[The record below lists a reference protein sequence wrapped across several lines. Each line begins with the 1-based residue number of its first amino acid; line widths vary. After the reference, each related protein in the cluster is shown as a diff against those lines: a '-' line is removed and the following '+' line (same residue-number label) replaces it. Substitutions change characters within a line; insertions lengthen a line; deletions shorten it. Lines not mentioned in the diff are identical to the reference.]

1 MLKRSIMLFSKF
13 FSFFLIF
20 TLLTIDAEAQIQ
32 LEIKQQNIL
41 ETVNPAAFPLLK
53 ASLKASVNGQSH
65 IILPNELLIVDDNRS
80 SRAINIAPPDNLGY
94 QVITWIT
101 RSQSVAETTEF
112 VFTNTNQ
119 TVSILG
125 KHRRDNGCQ
134 LRFCDPFY
142 EQIRELYFGTVKPGQ
157 TEASTIMVRAVSSNK
172 DASKKELTTRLD
184 SIRFSSPDFSI
195 RWIGSYVSTN
205 PPPVGLAPSTGY
217 FFDIVFT
224 PKKDIYYK
232 EYAVLYYEGG
242 KTEYLQ
248 LRANGFTMQENR
260 NLTLLSPNSP
270 NVYTPCEDIILK
282 WKGYRVG
289 APTYVDF
296 SPDAGKSWDTLG
308 FSMDSTFMW
317 KIPAR
322 FTDSGYLRIRQEL
335 QRFEEFTLLKPEL
348 KGGVSNIAWN
358 ASGTALLAGY
368 QNGMIGD
375 WDKIST
381 TVINEY
387 TVANITFP
395 SVNTVWLGLGYIN
408 DSLLFGAY
416 QLSDTK
422 KEMIALCVKGNPI
435 PVKEIEI
442 SMQGGTKDV
451 LFNPET
457 KSFLII
463 PQKGSQ
469 IQQIS
474 LNGNIE
480 QSYSL
485 NVPITGFTIGND
497 SICAISLLNGTV
509 LLANSTNLTVIDSLF
524 FPELA
529 LINRLGISDDG
540 SLLAMGT
547 KTSQTTLTSGAE
559 CEVHIAYIPT
569 HTIVRSLRAASSDA
583 IGLTF
588 NSTNQF
594 LATGFEGIPQISMW
608 QLPLDKFL
616 GSISGHNGFL
626 TDIAFSPDGQAIAS
640 SANSP
645 DNVKMRNFSYP
656 EKDTTDNLFRIVP
669 SQPIITKGII
679 SDLLLMEQK
688 DTVLSKNFCN
698 KGPGNIILEY
708 AYLRKGKD
716 FTFSVP
722 FPNGIVLKPNDCI
735 DLSFKVQPTDTG
747 IIADTVFFGY
757 CSQEFYLPLEVL
769 SKPRNIKNLANN
781 LFLDSLCINDT
792 ASKDIIL
799 IRNDDP
805 KPLLINKVYA
815 KSSHL
820 FVNTVIKD
828 TILLPGQQL
837 SVNISYTP
845 SALGPD
851 QAELTIEHSNQSLYS
866 IAITLLG
873 YGSGANIVAP
883 SIIPFL
889 QDSPRRTIPIANKS
903 ENPVNLTN
911 IQTKNGSVT
920 VYTPLPVQIP
930 PGQTLLLDIGVNGVI
945 PQNGIQ
951 LDANYDP
958 CGSGNSITIIPY
970 SAEIS
975 LKLPIIEVDP
985 KERARIPIAL
995 DIKETIPYKGEL
1007 KANIEIQV
1015 NPRIF
1020 LPDTVFSQSGRAS
1033 LIKNQIINDIRFIG
1047 IEYIGKLSSSS
1058 ALVIL
1063 EGPAGIAETTQSPL
1077 DFTISNGFI
1086 GPSIP
1091 ILWKSG
1097 EIRIINLCKDLMII
1111 QSGKQIKTL
1120 HLYPNPAI
1128 NTVTLYCESEDH
1140 ISTEIELIDAIGN
1153 KHPLGS
1159 WNIETGKNTITLSKP
1174 NAIISGA
1181 YTVIFRSKDSG
1192 ILAKS
1197 LIHFI
1202 E

>member
-1 MLKRSIMLFSKF
+1 MFKRSIMLFSKL
-13 FSFFLIF
+13 FSILCIF
-20 TLLTIDAEAQIQ
+20 TLCIVDAEAQIQ
-32 LEIKQQNIL
+32 LEIKQQNIY
-41 ETVNPAAFPLLK
+41 ETVNPIAFPLLK
-53 ASLKASVNGQSH
+53 ASLKATVKGQSH
-65 IILPNELLIVDDNRS
+65 IIIPQELLIVDDNRS
-80 SRAINIAPPDNLGY
+80 SKAISIAAPDNQGF
-94 QVITWIT
+94 QAITWIT
-101 RSQSVAETTEF
+101 RSQSVAPITEF
-112 VFTNTNQ
+112 VFTYSNQ
-119 TVSILG
+119 TTSILG
-125 KHRRDNGCQ
+125 KHNRDNGCQ
-134 LRFCDPFY
+134 VRFCDPFY

-157 TEASTIMVRAVSSNK
+157 TEASTIMVRAISSNK

-224 PKKDIYYK
+224 PKKDTYYK

-260 NLTLLSPNSP
+260 NLTLLTPNSS
-270 NVYTPCEDIILK
+270 NEYTPCEDIILK

-322 FTDSGYLRIRQEL
+322 FTDSAYLRIRQEL

-381 TVINEY
+381 KVNNEY
-387 TVANITFP
+387 TAANITFP
-395 SVNTVWLGLGYIN
+395 TVNTVWLGLGYIS

-422 KEMIALCVKGNPI
+422 KEILALFLKGNPI
-435 PVKEIEI
+435 PIKEIDI
-442 SMQGGTKDV
+442 SSQGGTKEV

-463 PQKGSQ
+463 PQKGPQ

-474 LNGNIE
+474 LNGTID
-480 QSYSL
+480 QLYSF
-485 NVPITGFTIGND
+485 NMPITGFTLGNG
-497 SICAISLLNGTV
+497 SKCAISFLNGKV
-509 LLANSTNLTVIDSLF
+509 LLANSTDLSVIDSLF

-540 SLLAMGT
+540 LLLAMGT
-547 KTSQTTLTSGAE
+547 QTSQISLTSGAE
-559 CEVHIAYIPT
+559 SEVHIAHVPS
-569 HTIVRSLRAASSDA
+569 HKIVRSLRTSSSDA
-583 IGLTF
+583 IGLSF

-594 LATGFEGIPQISMW
+594 LATGFAGIPQISMW

-626 TDIAFSPDGQAIAS
+626 TDIAYSPDGQAIAS
-640 SANSP
+640 SANSQ
-645 DNVKMRNFSYP
+645 DNVKIRNFSYP

-669 SQPIITKGII
+669 SQPRITKGII
-679 SDLLLMEQK
+679 PDLFLMEQK

-716 FTFSVP
+716 FTFSAP

-792 ASKDIIL
+792 TRKDIFL
-799 IRNDDP
+799 IKNEDP
-805 KPLLINKVYA
+805 VPLLINKVIA
-815 KSSHL
+815 KSSHI
-820 FVNTVIKD
+820 FVNTAIKD
-828 TILLPGQQL
+828 TLLLPGQQL

-851 QAELTIEHSNQSLYS
+851 QAELKIEHSNQSQFS
-866 IAITLLG
+866 ISISLLG

-889 QDSPRRTIPIANKS
+889 QDSPRRTIPITNKS

-911 IQTKNGSVT
+911 IQSKNGSIT
-920 VYTPLPVQIP
+920 LYTPVPVQIP
-930 PGQTLLLDIGVNGVI
+930 PGQTLLLDIGVNGII

-951 LDANYDP
+951 LDANFDP
-958 CGSGNSITIIPY
+958 CGSGNSITIVPY

-995 DIKETIPYKGEL
+995 EIKETIPYKGEL

-1020 LPDTVFSQSGRAS
+1020 LPDTAFSTSGKAS
-1033 LIKNQIINDIRFIG
+1033 LVKNQIINDIRHIG

-1058 ALVIL
+1058 SLVTL
-1063 EGPAGIAETTQSPL
+1063 EGPAGIAETRQSPL

-1097 EIRIINLCKDLMII
+1097 EIRIINLCKDLTII

-1120 HLYPNPAI
+1120 QIYPNPAI
-1128 NTVTLYCESEDH
+1128 NTVTLYCESEDQ
-1140 ISTEIELIDAIGN
+1140 ILTDIELIDAIGN
-1153 KHPLGS
+1153 KHALGS
-1159 WNIETGKNTITLSKP
+1159 WNIETGKNMITLSKP
-1174 NAIISGA
+1174 NAINSGA
-1181 YTVIFRSKDSG
+1181 YTVIFRSKDG
-1192 ILAKS
+1192 GLLAKS

>member
-1 MLKRSIMLFSKF
+1 MFKRSIMLFSKL
-13 FSFFLIF
+13 FSILCIF
-20 TLLTIDAEAQIQ
+20 TLCIVDAEAQIQ
-32 LEIKQQNIL
+32 LEIKQQNIY
-41 ETVNPAAFPLLK
+41 ETVNPIAFPLLK
-53 ASLKASVNGQSH
+53 ASLKATVNGQSH
-65 IILPNELLIVDDNRS
+65 IIIPQELLIVDDNRS
-80 SRAINIAPPDNLGY
+80 SKAISIAAPDNQGF
-94 QVITWIT
+94 QAITWIT
-101 RSQSVAETTEF
+101 RSQSVAPITEF
-112 VFTNTNQ
+112 VFTYSNQ
-119 TVSILG
+119 TTSILG
-125 KHRRDNGCQ
+125 KHNRDNGCQ
-134 LRFCDPFY
+134 VRFCDPFY

-157 TEASTIMVRAVSSNK
+157 TEASTIMVRAISSNK

-224 PKKDIYYK
+224 PKKDTYYK

-260 NLTLLSPNSP
+260 NLTLLTPNSP

-322 FTDSGYLRIRQEL
+322 FTDSAYLRIRQEL

-381 TVINEY
+381 KVNNEY
-387 TVANITFP
+387 TAANITFP
-395 SVNTVWLGLGYIN
+395 TVNTVWLGLGYIS

-422 KEMIALCVKGNPI
+422 KEILALFLKGNPI
-435 PVKEIEI
+435 PIKEIDI
-442 SMQGGTKDV
+442 SSQGGTKEV

-463 PQKGSQ
+463 PQKGPQ

-474 LNGNIE
+474 LNGTID
-480 QSYSL
+480 QLYSF
-485 NVPITGFTIGND
+485 NMPITGFTLGNG
-497 SICAISLLNGTV
+497 SKCAIAFLNGKV
-509 LLANSTNLTVIDSLF
+509 LLANSTDLSVIDSLF

-540 SLLAMGT
+540 LLLAMGT
-547 KTSQTTLTSGAE
+547 QTSQISLTSGAE
-559 CEVHIAYIPT
+559 SEVHIAHVPS
-569 HTIVRSLRAASSDA
+569 HKIVRSLRTSSSDA
-583 IGLTF
+583 IGLSF

-594 LATGFEGIPQISMW
+594 LATGFAGIPQISMW

-626 TDIAFSPDGQAIAS
+626 TDIAYSPDGQAIAS
-640 SANSP
+640 SANSQ
-645 DNVKMRNFSYP
+645 DNVKIRNFSYP

-669 SQPIITKGII
+669 SQPRITKGII
-679 SDLLLMEQK
+679 PDLFLMEQK

-716 FTFSVP
+716 FTFSAP

-792 ASKDIIL
+792 TRKDIFL
-799 IRNDDP
+799 IKNEDP
-805 KPLLINKVYA
+805 VPLLINKVIA
-815 KSSHL
+815 KSSHI
-820 FVNTVIKD
+820 FVNTAIKD
-828 TILLPGQQL
+828 TLLLPGQQL

-845 SALGPD
+845 SALGTD
-851 QAELTIEHSNQSLYS
+851 QAELKIEHSNQSQFS
-866 IAITLLG
+866 ITISLLG

-889 QDSPRRTIPIANKS
+889 QDSPRRTIPITNKS

-911 IQTKNGSVT
+911 IQSKNGSIT
-920 VYTPLPVQIP
+920 VYTPVPVQIP
-930 PGQTLLLDIGVNGVI
+930 PGQTLLLDIGVNGII

-951 LDANYDP
+951 LDANFDP
-958 CGSGNSITIIPY
+958 CGSGNSITIVPY
-970 SAEIS
+970 LAEIS

-995 DIKETIPYKGEL
+995 
-1007 KANIEIQV
+1007 EI
-1015 NPRIF
+1015 
-1020 LPDTVFSQSGRAS
+1020 
-1033 LIKNQIINDIRFIG
+1033 NQN
-1047 IEYIGKLSSSS
+1047 
-1058 ALVIL
+1058 
-1063 EGPAGIAETTQSPL
+1063 
-1077 DFTISNGFI
+1077 
-1086 GPSIP
+1086 
-1091 ILWKSG
+1091 
-1097 EIRIINLCKDLMII
+1097 
-1111 QSGKQIKTL
+1111 
-1120 HLYPNPAI
+1120 
-1128 NTVTLYCESEDH
+1128 
-1140 ISTEIELIDAIGN
+1140 
-1153 KHPLGS
+1153 
-1159 WNIETGKNTITLSKP
+1159 
-1174 NAIISGA
+1174 
-1181 YTVIFRSKDSG
+1181 
-1192 ILAKS
+1192 
-1197 LIHFI
+1197 
-1202 E
+1202 

>member
-1 MLKRSIMLFSKF
+1 MFKRSIMLFSKL
-13 FSFFLIF
+13 FSILCIF
-20 TLLTIDAEAQIQ
+20 TLCIVDAEAQIQ
-32 LEIKQQNIL
+32 LEIKQQNIY
-41 ETVNPAAFPLLK
+41 ETVNPIAFPLLK
-53 ASLKASVNGQSH
+53 ASLKATVNGQSH
-65 IILPNELLIVDDNRS
+65 IIIPQELLIVDDNRS
-80 SRAINIAPPDNLGY
+80 SKAISIAAPDNQGF
-94 QVITWIT
+94 QAITWIT
-101 RSQSVAETTEF
+101 RSQSVAPITEF
-112 VFTNTNQ
+112 VFTYSNQ
-119 TVSILG
+119 TTSILG
-125 KHRRDNGCQ
+125 KHNRDNGCQ
-134 LRFCDPFY
+134 VRFCDPFY

-157 TEASTIMVRAVSSNK
+157 TEASTIMVRAISSNK

-224 PKKDIYYK
+224 PKKDTYYK

-260 NLTLLSPNSP
+260 NLTLLTPNSP

-322 FTDSGYLRIRQEL
+322 FTDSAYLRIRQEL

-381 TVINEY
+381 KVNNEY
-387 TVANITFP
+387 TAANITFP
-395 SVNTVWLGLGYIN
+395 TVNTVWLGLGYIS

-422 KEMIALCVKGNPI
+422 KEILALFLKGNPI
-435 PVKEIEI
+435 PIKEIDI
-442 SMQGGTKDV
+442 SSQGGTKEV

-463 PQKGSQ
+463 PQKGPQ

-474 LNGNIE
+474 LNGTID
-480 QSYSL
+480 QLYSF
-485 NVPITGFTIGND
+485 NMPITGFTLGNG
-497 SICAISLLNGTV
+497 SKCAIAFLNGKV
-509 LLANSTNLTVIDSLF
+509 LLANSTDLSVIDSLF

-540 SLLAMGT
+540 LFLAMGT
-547 KTSQTTLTSGAE
+547 QTSQISLTSGAE
-559 CEVHIAYIPT
+559 SEVHIAHIPS
-569 HTIVRSLRAASSDA
+569 HIIVRSLRTSSSDA
-583 IGLTF
+583 IGLSF

-594 LATGFEGIPQISMW
+594 LATGFAGIPQISMW

-626 TDIAFSPDGQAIAS
+626 TDIAYSPDGQAIAS
-640 SANSP
+640 SANSQ
-645 DNVKMRNFSYP
+645 DNVKIRNFSYP

-669 SQPIITKGII
+669 SQPRITKGII
-679 SDLLLMEQK
+679 PDLFLMEQK

-716 FTFSVP
+716 FTFSAP

-792 ASKDIIL
+792 TRKDIFL
-799 IRNDDP
+799 VKNEDP
-805 KPLLINKVYA
+805 VPLLINKVIA
-815 KSSHL
+815 KSSHI
-820 FVNTVIKD
+820 FVNTAIKD
-828 TILLPGQQL
+828 TLLLPGQQL

-851 QAELTIEHSNQSLYS
+851 QAELKIEHSNQSQFS
-866 IAITLLG
+866 ISISLLG

-889 QDSPRRTIPIANKS
+889 QDSPRRTIPITNKS

-911 IQTKNGSVT
+911 IQSKNGSIT
-920 VYTPLPVQIP
+920 VYTPVPVQIP
-930 PGQTLLLDIGVNGVI
+930 PGQTLLLDIGVNGII

-951 LDANYDP
+951 LDANFDP
-958 CGSGNSITIIPY
+958 CGSGNSITIVPY

-995 DIKETIPYKGEL
+995 EIKETIPYKGEL

-1020 LPDTVFSQSGRAS
+1020 LPDTAFSTSGKAS
-1033 LIKNQIINDIRFIG
+1033 LVKNQIINDIRHIG

-1058 ALVIL
+1058 SLVTL
-1063 EGPAGIAETTQSPL
+1063 EGPAGIAETRQSPL

-1097 EIRIINLCKDLMII
+1097 EIRIINLCKDLTII

-1120 HLYPNPAI
+1120 QIYPNPAI
-1128 NTVTLYCESEDH
+1128 NTVTLYCESEDQ
-1140 ISTEIELIDAIGN
+1140 ILTDIELIDAIGN
-1153 KHPLGS
+1153 KHALGS
-1159 WNIETGKNTITLSKP
+1159 WNIETGKNMITLSKP
-1174 NAIISGA
+1174 NAINSGA
-1181 YTVIFRSKDSG
+1181 YTVIFRSKDG
-1192 ILAKS
+1192 GLLAKS